1 MNCNSPKKWEYLHSI
16 VRVES
21 RYGMPEFFVEGST
34 YSYLTTYLD
43 EKGLEGWELVAV
55 VDSGYIFKRE
65 LES

>member
-1 MNCNSPKKWEYLHSI
+1 MTIKKWEYLHST
-16 VRVES
+16 VRIES
-21 RYGMPEFFVEGST
+21 RYGMLEFVVDGST

-55 VDSGYIFKRE
+55 VDSDYIFKRE